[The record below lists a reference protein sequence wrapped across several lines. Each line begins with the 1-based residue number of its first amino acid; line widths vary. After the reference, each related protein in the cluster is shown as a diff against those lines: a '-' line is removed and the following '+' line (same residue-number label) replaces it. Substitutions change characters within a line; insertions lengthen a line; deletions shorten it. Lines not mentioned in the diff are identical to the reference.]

1 MTDLR
6 PEPFATNL
14 TRRSFLRTGVTLA
27 AALPLAAASAQ
38 VVSAAGPALAPAAQG
53 SGGTVSWQLGWT
65 KSVQFGGFFAAIEKG
80 FYKEEGITP
89 DVRAG
94 GPQISPTSLVAGG
107 AAMVGDAGS
116 FDVIRARAAGVPIKA
131 IMALFQKSPFCV
143 MSLPESPIT
152 NITDFAGKTIAL
164 PIDAR
169 PTIEALLTRGGVDPS
184 TVTFV
189 PVGVDPSLLTTGQ
202 VDGYFGY
209 ATNQG
214 LILKQQGVDVI
225 IAYTYD
231 LGLKEYGNTYFAT
244 DSRLASDKSLL
255 VSWLRGTSKG
265 FDYAVA
271 HPDEVADLMVNK
283 YGAPGLD
290 PAEQRA
296 ESNAQIELYTSD
308 LTRAKGILYMD
319 MEVWA
324 QSADLAQNTFG
335 LIQKPVAAEEVATVE
350 LLEQAYGGRTTLL
363 S

>member
-1 MTDLR
+1 M
-6 PEPFATNL
+6 
-14 TRRSFLRTGVTLA
+14 A
-27 AALPLAAASAQ
+27 APLATTVAQLATRTAFAAPVLQSA
-38 VVSAAGPALAPAAQG
+38 
-53 SGGTVSWQLGWT
+53 GTVSWQLGWT
-65 KSVQFGGFFAAIEKG
+65 KSVQFGGFFAAIDKG
-80 FYKEEGITP
+80 FYAEEGINP

-94 GPQISPTSLVAGG
+94 GPQINPVSLVAGG

-131 IMALFQKSPFCV
+131 FMAVFQKSPFCV

-152 NITDFAGKTIAL
+152 SITDFAGKTIAL
-164 PIDAR
+164 PLDSR
-169 PTIEALLTRGGVDPS
+169 PTIEALLQRGGVDPS
-184 TVTFV
+184 SVTFV

-214 LILKQQGVDVI
+214 LILKQQGVDVVV
-225 IAYTYD
+225 AFTYD
-231 LGLKEYGNTYFAT
+231 LGMKEYGNTYFAT
-244 DSRLASDKSLL
+244 DTRLASDNDLL
-255 VSWLRGTSKG
+255 VAWLRATSKG

-283 YGAPGLD
+283 YGSPGLD

-296 ESNAQIELYTSD
+296 EANAQIELYTSD

-319 MEVWA
+319 PAVWGE
-324 QSADLAQNTFG
+324 SVDLALNTFK
-335 LIQKPVAAEEVATVE
+335 LIQKPVSADEVATTG
-350 LLEQAYGGRTTLL
+350 LLEAAYGGRTTLL